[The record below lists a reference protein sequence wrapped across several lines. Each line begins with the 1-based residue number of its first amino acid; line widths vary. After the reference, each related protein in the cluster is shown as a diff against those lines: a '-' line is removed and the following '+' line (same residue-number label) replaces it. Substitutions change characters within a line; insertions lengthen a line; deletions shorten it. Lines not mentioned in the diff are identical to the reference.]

1 MKKKDF
7 FGGFFL
13 GMLVG
18 VVSFSA
24 LKYPGSAQKIGA
36 DSVQD
41 MQKSPNDKTINTSQ
55 NIQKLPNDNAIN
67 ASSEDAHLHNLS
79 QAEIKIINVSNPYP
93 EEKSGDNWW
102 YWVKDKIVF
111 QLKPSDV
118 SSEMKKIR
126 LFFEYGIHGD
136 QQLTIYL
143 WEKNESHKIVLNT
156 KNGERSVYDKVLD
169 ISPASLTKLTIV
181 TNGAAKPLS
190 KSDSRRAAYT
200 ISNLKVTPA

>member
-13 GMLVG
+13 GILVG

-24 LKYPGSAQKIGA
+24 LKYPGSAQKTGA

-41 MQKSPNDKTINTSQ
+41 MQKVANDKT
-55 NIQKLPNDNAIN
+55 IN
-67 ASSEDAHLHNLS
+67 ASSEDVRLHNLS
-79 QAEIKIINVSNPYP
+79 RAEIKIINVSNPYP

-126 LFFEYGIHGD
+126 LSFQYGIHGD

-169 ISPASLTKLTIV
+169 IPPASLTKLTIV
-181 TNGAAKPLS
+181 TNGAAMPLS
-190 KSDSRRAAYT
+190 ETDSRLAAYT
-200 ISNLKVTPA
+200 ISNLKVSPI

>member
-13 GMLVG
+13 GIIVG
-18 VVSFSA
+18 VISLSA
-24 LKYPGSAQKIGA
+24 LKYPGIAQKTEA
-36 DSVQD
+36 DSVQG
-41 MQKSPNDKTINTSQ
+41 MQKIPNDKTMNV
-55 NIQKLPNDNAIN
+55 
-67 ASSEDAHLHNLS
+67 SSEDARLHNLS
-79 QAEIKIINVSNPYP
+79 RAEIKIINVSNSYP

-111 QLKPSDV
+111 QLEPSDA

-143 WEKNESHKIVLNT
+143 WDKNDPYKIVLNA

-190 KSDSRRAAYT
+190 KTDSRRAAYT
-200 ISNLKVTPA
+200 ISNLKVTPV